1 MIGQLAKSGFLRRD
15 SLTRAAIF
23 DRTLPDDLIEQLW
36 REPAA
41 LIRDGEMMRRT
52 SLRRTV
58 RLDWNSKTYVLKQ
71 YKPTWWHFVRQLP
84 LRSWASAT
92 FGATM
97 KLIRAGIPTPQP
109 VACVE
114 NRWGTLRRDSFL
126 MYEYVQG
133 VTLRSYLT
141 EKADHP
147 RPFTPS
153 LSRQIRELWERL
165 AELRASLDDSH
176 TGNFIVSPAG
186 RLWVID
192 LDNTRFHRTA
202 FMASRQQ
209 ERNWEQFVRSA
220 AKCGTTNIS
229 HMRIKT

>member
-1 MIGQLAKSGFLRRD
+1 
-15 SLTRAAIF
+15 
-23 DRTLPDDLIEQLW
+23 
-36 REPAA
+36 
-41 LIRDGEMMRRT
+41 
-52 SLRRTV
+52 
-58 RLDWNSKTYVLKQ
+58 
-71 YKPTWWHFVRQLP
+71 
-84 LRSWASAT
+84 
-92 FGATM
+92 M

-126 MYEYVQG
+126 MYEFVQG